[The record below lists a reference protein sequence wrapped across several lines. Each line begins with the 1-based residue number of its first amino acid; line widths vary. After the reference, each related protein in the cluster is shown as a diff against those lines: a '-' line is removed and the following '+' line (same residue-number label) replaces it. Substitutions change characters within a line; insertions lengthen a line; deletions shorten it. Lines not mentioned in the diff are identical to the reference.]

1 MTDTKSRAFRCR
13 GRGGAMLHQPQDRIR
28 LTLRSI
34 HPLKAPYPCSQSPQ
48 TKKAQ
53 QSSDYQAFHQ
63 SGWLDSNQR
72 PHAPQRWNLFFP
84 IKVINFILVYLH
96 HVQRIAILTYC
107 HLLRFFLYH
116 FCTTNYFA
124 SENGLLCSH
133 RFTEIQT
140 QLNGVSHSPIMRH

>member
-53 QSSDYQAFHQ
+53 QSSDYQAFSSVGVTGFEPATTRPPELNFTFSNKFNELYS
-63 SGWLDSNQR
+63 SGFHTHSKSCSLPLSGVVTISR
-72 PHAPQRWNLFFP
+72 VPLVYHAPSAYP
-84 IKVINFILVYLH
+84 IKI
-96 HVQRIAILTYC
+96 
-107 HLLRFFLYH
+107 
-116 FCTTNYFA
+116 
-124 SENGLLCSH
+124 EK
-133 RFTEIQT
+133 
-140 QLNGVSHSPIMRH
+140 